1 MEKGS
6 SMIKN
11 QLKVP
16 SFLIITSFFLVLFLG
31 CEDDAILEPQ
41 TDTGSDGGSYG
52 LLLLENDSD
61 LDQFEE
67 NPEIF

>member
-6 SMIKN
+6 RMIKKTVKTS
-11 QLKVP
+11 LV
-16 SFLIITSFFLVLFLG
+16 FITTSLFLVLCVG
-31 CEDDAILEPQ
+31 CEDDALLEPQ

-52 LLLLENDSD
+52 LLLLNSDSEVD
-61 LDQFEE
+61 SFEE

>member
-11 QLKVP
+11 LLKIS
-16 SFLIITSFFLVLFLG
+16 SFLITTSLFLVLFLG

-41 TDTGSDGGSYG
+41 ADTGSDGGSYG

-61 LDQFEE
+61 LDEFEE

>member
-1 MEKGS
+1 
-6 SMIKN
+6 
-11 QLKVP
+11 
-16 SFLIITSFFLVLFLG
+16 LFVG

-61 LDQFEE
+61 LDEFEE

>member
-1 MEKGS
+1 
-6 SMIKN
+6 MIKN

-52 LLLLENDSD
+52 LLLLENDSEID
-61 LDQFEE
+61 EFEE